1 MEREGQTYGLTV
13 CVSARQKHR
22 QKQKHRQTNNYL
34 ELKVVLSLLIYHS
47 DIQIINHDTLLSP
60 LCPIFPTSL
69 LLSLFFQFL
78 ALSVGDALGRPATV
92 KCRIGVDDEDS
103 YEGT

>member
-1 MEREGQTYGLTV
+1 M
-13 CVSARQKHR
+13 
-22 QKQKHRQTNNYL
+22 
-34 ELKVVLSLLIYHS
+34 
-47 DIQIINHDTLLSP
+47 SP

-103 YEGT
+103 YEGTEKKTVQETFQNRFPNKNRYVK